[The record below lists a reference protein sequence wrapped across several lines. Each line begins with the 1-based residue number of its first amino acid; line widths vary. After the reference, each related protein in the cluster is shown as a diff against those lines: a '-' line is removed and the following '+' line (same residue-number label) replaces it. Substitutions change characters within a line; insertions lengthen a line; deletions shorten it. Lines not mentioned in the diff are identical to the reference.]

1 MIQHYGPWALV
12 TGASSGIGRAFAEH
26 LAAQGLHVVLVARRG
41 DLLHELG
48 RRLSAE
54 HGVSHRVVVTDL
66 SLPAGASAVVEA
78 VADLDVGL
86 LVSNAGSARPGAFLD
101 TDPVDLQRA
110 FTLHASTPM
119 VLTRALGPRMVA
131 RGRGGIVLTSA
142 SGGRHGMP
150 WMAHI
155 GAAKAYVLH
164 LGEALHEE
172 LAPAGVHVT
181 VLVPANVDTPIV
193 DAIGLDR
200 KDLPGPLQPPA
211 LAVRRALRALRA
223 GRPVI
228 IPGPVISALLKA
240 IPRRMSVRLNGR
252 LMEKAARVHAAR
264 EAQARPTGPAA

>member
-1 MIQHYGPWALV
+1 MIQRYGPWAV
-12 TGASSGIGRAFAEH
+12 ITGASSGIGRAFAEH

-41 DLLHELG
+41 DLLRELG
-48 RRLSAE
+48 RRLSAA

-66 SLPAGASAVVEA
+66 SLPTGASAVVDA
-78 VADLDVGL
+78 VTDLDVGL

-101 TDPVDLQRA
+101 TDPAELQRA
-110 FTLHASTPM
+110 FTLHASTHM
-119 VLTRALGPRMVA
+119 ELTRALGPRLVA

-150 WMAHI
+150 WMAHV

-172 LAPAGVHVT
+172 LAPAGVRVT

-211 LAVRRALRALRA
+211 VAVRRTLRALQA
-223 GRPVI
+223 DKPVI
-228 IPGPVISALLKA
+228 IPGPVISAMLKA
-240 IPRRMSVRLNGR
+240 IPRRMSIRMNGR
-252 LMEKAARVHAAR
+252 LMAKAARVHAAR
-264 EAQARPTGPAA
+264 DAQARRAGSAA